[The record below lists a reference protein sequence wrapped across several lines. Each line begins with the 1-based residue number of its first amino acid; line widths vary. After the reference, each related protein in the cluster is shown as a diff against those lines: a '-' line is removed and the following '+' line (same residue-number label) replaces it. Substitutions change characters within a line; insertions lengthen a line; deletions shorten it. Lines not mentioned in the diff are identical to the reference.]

1 MTSEQH
7 ERPSVVRIELTDE
20 QKRQVAQAIGDA
32 RATSQNLAL
41 ELTADELERRILPG
55 VNLN

>member
-41 ELTADELERRILPG
+41 ELSADELERRILPG